1 VGLFGRFRG
10 GRGRGPG
17 PGPDLGYLQEWA
29 GTRSGVEAFVEPQTR
44 VTPLTVVLVA
54 ADGEW
59 TRRPVGDAAGARRVG
74 ERLAIPVYDVQK
86 VGYPQRMRDFDAR
99 RRSERRAA
107 WETDSDPE

>member
-1 VGLFGRFRG
+1 IAVHFGAQESTLHGLSGMG
-10 GRGRGPG
+10 
-17 PGPDLGYLQEWA
+17 DLVLTSY
-29 GTRSGVEAFVEPQTR
+29 SR
-44 VTPLTVVLVA
+44 VS
-54 ADGEW
+54 
-59 TRRPVGDAAGARRVG
+59 RNRRVG